1 MQEPAPFTTPYPLPG
16 GSYRISAAENAAVC
30 AAVGATPRQDGRAH
44 PIFYYLATQNGMG
57 ITVGGLFDLC
67 QFDPADGPLMVSTKV
82 QFHDPILVDADY
94 LVRGEIIGLTRKP
107 SRTFGAVDLFE
118 FALRLER
125 PEGGVVSE
133 CVNAWVL
140 PRRAA

>member
-1 MQEPAPFTTPYPLPG
+1 MPEAPPFATPYALPG
-16 GSYRISAAENAAVC
+16 GRYCISAAENAAVC
-30 AAVGATPRQDGRAH
+30 AAVGARPREDGRAH

-67 QFDPADGPLMVSTKV
+67 RFAPADGPLMVSTKV
-82 QFHDPILVDADY
+82 NFHAPILVDEDY
-94 LVRGEIIGLTRKP
+94 AVHGEIIGLTRKP
-107 SRTFGAVDLFE
+107 SKTFGAVDLFE

-125 PEGGVVSE
+125 TAGGVVSE

-140 PRRAA
+140 PRKAA